1 MLFYSFP
8 QGRHGAE
15 MPRESDI
22 NLQNRPQIPYNVDG
36 SSMSLQIFNT
46 LSGKKEPFTPLKEG
60 EARIYVCGVT
70 VYDSSHIGHARSL
83 LTFDVAYRYLVFLGY
98 RVLFVRNFT
107 DVDDKIIQRSHQENT
122 TAEAVAG
129 RYIDEFEKDSRTLGL
144 LPPAREPKA
153 TEHIGDI
160 VALIRRL
167 EEKGVAYRVD
177 GDVYFSVEC
186 FPGYGKLSRKKIDE
200 LEAGARVEVDERKKS
215 PMDFALWKAS
225 KPGEPAWESPWGKGR
240 PGWHIECSAMSTKYL
255 GQPFDIHGGGRDLIF
270 PHHENEIAQSEAA
283 FDLPLARVWM
293 HNGFLNIN
301 QEKMSKSLGNI
312 LAIREILAHHEPA
325 ALRHYMFSSHY
336 RSPMDFSEQGLE
348 EAEKGI
354 ERIFETIARFE
365 DSAGTGSEAA
375 PDPALLEDFRREMDD
390 DFNTPRAL
398 ALIFDE
404 VRALNRL
411 MDDGRRTELAGR
423 VAALKKAGAALGLLQ
438 EEPAV
443 FLERKRN
450 RWLDA
455 LQFSKHDIEEAIRRR
470 DQARKDKNWREA
482 DRIRAE
488 LSDKGILLEDS
499 SGGTIWKVK

>member
-1 MLFYSFP
+1 
-8 QGRHGAE
+8 
-15 MPRESDI
+15 
-22 NLQNRPQIPYNVDG
+22 
-36 SSMSLQIFNT
+36 MSLQIFNT
-46 LSGKKEPFTPLKEG
+46 LTGKKGPFTPLNEG
-60 EARIYVCGVT
+60 EVRMYVCGVT

-98 RVLFVRNFT
+98 RVHFVRNFT
-107 DVDDKIIQRSHQENT
+107 DVDDKIIQRARGEKT
-122 TAEAVAG
+122 TAESIAG
-129 RYIDEFEKDSRTLGL
+129 RYIDEFQSDSRRLGL
-144 LPPAREPKA
+144 LPPTDEPKA
-153 TEHIGDI
+153 TEHIAEI

-167 EEKGVAYRVD
+167 EEKGVAYPVE
-177 GDVYFSVEC
+177 GDVYFSVEK
-186 FPGYGKLSRKKIDE
+186 FPGYGKLSRKKLDE

-283 FDLPLARVWM
+283 YDLPLAAAWM

-312 LAIREILAHHEPA
+312 LAIRDILARHEPA

-336 RSPMDFSEQGLE
+336 RSPMDFSEQGLD
-348 EAEKGI
+348 EAEKGV
-354 ERIFETIARFE
+354 ERIFETIARFDE
-365 DSAGTGSEAA
+365 AGVAISSDAA
-375 PDPALLEDFRREMDD
+375 DAALLDEFRLEMDD

-411 MDDGRRTELAGR
+411 MDERKSAALGPR
-423 VAALKKAGAALGLLQ
+423 VAALKTMGVSLGLLQ
-438 EEPAV
+438 EEPGR
-443 FLERKRN
+443 FLARKKE
-450 RWLDA
+450 RWLSA
-455 LQFSKHDIEEAIRRR
+455 QSLSQNEIEEFIRRR
-470 DQARKDKNWREA
+470 NQARKEKNWREA

-488 LSDKGILLEDS
+488 LSDKGIVLEDS
-499 SGGTIWKVK
+499 SGGTVWKVK